1 MSIKL
6 SEDKYKK
13 LKKDVEKNRILV
25 DFKGL
30 KGDEKLVK
38 VLEHTDT
45 LIFDNDEERQMYI
58 ANMLVADDVKFYKTY
73 MENGKKLK
81 KVAEVYDVPENIIL
95 ARAFELGKY
104 HDYIGNI
111 ANKKG
116 EEKMGEIEILDVMQ
130 VEPKVSGKT
139 EDKKVDENTVKA
151 IGRITQLLELTEE
164 QEKTIEKQA
173 KDIETKSN
181 EISSL
186 ELTVKDMNTRIDEL
200 KDEVKRKEEEIK
212 EQESIIASMEKEID
226 SYRAEIKRLSMYK
239 DNYEKIIN
247 FLNQNIEENA
257 AK

>member
-1 MSIKL
+1 MMLMGICVASVMAQSQQELIEAYRNGVLTQSQIDNAQKQRNAT
-6 SEDKYKK
+6 S
-13 LKKDVEKNRILV
+13 VNRLRSNV
-25 DFKGL
+25 SQ
-30 KGDEKLVK
+30 V
-38 VLEHTDT
+38 
-45 LIFDNDEERQMYI
+45 N
-58 ANMLVADDVKFYKTY
+58 VADDVKFYKTY
-73 MENGKKLK
+73 IENGKKLK

-186 ELTVKDMNTRIDEL
+186 ELTVKDKNNRIDEL

-212 EQESIIASMEKEID
+212 KQESIIASMEKEID

-247 FLNQNIEENA
+247 FLNQNTEENA

>member
-6 SEDKYKK
+6 TEDKYKK
-13 LKKDVEKNRILV
+13 LKKEVEKNRILV

-30 KGDEKLVK
+30 KSEEKLAK
-38 VLEHTDT
+38 VLEHIDT
-45 LIFDNDEERQMYI
+45 LIFDNDEEKQMYI

-111 ANKKG
+111 ASKKG

-130 VEPKVSGKT
+130 VEPKVGKP

-151 IGRITQLLELTEE
+151 IGRITQLLELNEK

-186 ELTVKDMNTRIDEL
+186 ELTVKDKNNRIDEL

-212 EQESIIASMEKEID
+212 VTFRI
-226 SYRAEIKRLSMYK
+226 
-239 DNYEKIIN
+239 
-247 FLNQNIEENA
+247 
-257 AK
+257 